1 MAAPL
6 IAAGIMAGA
15 SLLGAGIQ
23 SYSQSKAAE
32 KEREDRQA
40 AAAQL
45 LQQGQLTQ
53 AEYNAIVGQINQYY
67 NSRPSLGSAGDI
79 NKYREAIANYNPED
93 YVADVGDFN
102 DVYSKTKE
110 DFINPY
116 YSRIIG
122 DTANTIQHS
131 AAGAGLGRGTG
142 AALNIAKGTAEKSD
156 ELYRTA
162 MSDYQNDRNF
172 AYQQFTDAIRNNQ
185 ARLDAL
191 RSGTEYKMG
200 LQGNL
205 AQDYVNTQ
213 DARQS
218 DLLKAQ
224 QDRLA
229 SKQAYDTAIVRT
241 LLRRKYGRNLYKR

>member
-32 KEREDRQA
+32 AEREAREQA
-40 AAAQL
+40 AKQL
-45 LQQGQLTQ
+45 RAQGQLTDN
-53 AEYNAIVGQINQYY
+53 EYRQVIDSINAYYAQRKGLSNAGDVDAYRNAITQ
-67 NSRPSLGSAGDI
+67 
-79 NKYREAIANYNPED
+79 YNPED

-102 DVYSKTKE
+102 STYTKTKE

-162 MSDYQNDRNF
+162 MMDYQDDRDF

-185 ARLDAL
+185 ARLNAL
-191 RSGTEYKMG
+191 RSGQEYKLG

-205 AQDYVNTQ
+205 AQDYVSTQ
-213 DARQS
+213 DAHQS
-218 DLLKAQ
+218 DILKAQ

-229 SKQAYDTAIVRT
+229 SRQAYDTAIV
-241 LLRRKYGRNLYKR
+241 GLY

>member
-162 MSDYQNDRNF
+162 MQDYTQDRNF

>member
-15 SLLGAGIQ
+15 SLIGAGIQ

-32 KEREDRQA
+32 AEREAREKA
-40 AAAQL
+40 AKQL
-45 LQQGQLTQ
+45 LAQGQLTNN
-53 AEYNAIVGQINQYY
+53 EYRQVIDSINAYYDQRKGISNAGDVDAYRNAIAQ
-67 NSRPSLGSAGDI
+67 
-79 NKYREAIANYNPED
+79 YNPED

-162 MSDYQNDRNF
+162 MQDYTQDRNF

-185 ARLDAL
+185 ARLNAL
-191 RSGTEYKMG
+191 RSGQEYKMT

-229 SKQAYDTAIVRT
+229 SKQAYDTAIV
-241 LLRRKYGRNLYKR
+241 GLY

>member
-15 SLLGAGIQ
+15 SLIGAGIQ

-32 KEREDRQA
+32 AEREAREKA
-40 AAAQL
+40 AKQL
-45 LQQGQLTQ
+45 LAQGQLTDN
-53 AEYNAIVGQINQYY
+53 EYRQVINSINAYYDQRKGISNAGDVDAYRNAIA
-67 NSRPSLGSAGDI
+67 S
-79 NKYREAIANYNPED
+79 YNPED
-93 YVADVGDFN
+93 YVADVGEFSFD
-102 DVYSKTKE
+102 KTKE
-110 DFINPY
+110 DYLNPY

-162 MSDYQNDRNF
+162 MSDYQNDRDF
-172 AYQQFTDAIRNNQ
+172 AYQQFTDAIKNNQ
-185 ARLDAL
+185 ARLNAL
-191 RSGTEYKMG
+191 RSGTEYKLG

-229 SKQAYDTAIVRT
+229 SKQAYDTAIV
-241 LLRRKYGRNLYKR
+241 GLY

>member
-6 IAAGIMAGA
+6 IAAGIIAGA
-15 SLLGAGIQ
+15 SLLGTGIQ

-32 KEREDRQA
+32 AERDARESA
-40 AAAQL
+40 AKDL
-45 LQQGQLTQ
+45 LQR
-53 AEYNAIVGQINQYY
+53 GQITDNEYRQIINSIDSYY
-67 NSRPSLGSAGDI
+67 ANRQGIGSAGDI
-79 NKYREAIANYNPED
+79 NKYRQAIADYNPED
-93 YVADVGDFN
+93 YAADVGEFN
-102 DVYSKTKE
+102 FDKTKE
-110 DFINPY
+110 DYLNPY

-172 AYQQFTDAIRNNQ
+172 AYQQFTDAIKNNQ
-185 ARLDAL
+185 ARLNAL
-191 RSGTEYKMG
+191 RSGQEYKMS

-229 SKQAYDTAIVRT
+229 SKQAYDTAIV
-241 LLRRKYGRNLYKR
+241 GLY

>member
-32 KEREDRQA
+32 AEREAREQA
-40 AAAQL
+40 AKQL
-45 LQQGQLTQ
+45 RAQGQLTDN
-53 AEYNAIVGQINQYY
+53 EYRQVIDSINTYYAQRKGISNAGDVDAYRNAI
-67 NSRPSLGSAGDI
+67 AD
-79 NKYREAIANYNPED
+79 YNPD
-93 YVADVGDFN
+93 NYVADVGNFN

-162 MSDYQNDRNF
+162 MMDYQDDRDF
-172 AYQQFTDAIRNNQ
+172 AYQQFTDAIKNNQ
-185 ARLDAL
+185 ARLNAL

-218 DLLKAQ
+218 DILKAQ

-229 SKQAYDTAIVRT
+229 SRQAYDSAIA
-241 LLRRKYGRNLYKR
+241 GLY

>member
-6 IAAGIMAGA
+6 IAAGIIAGA

-32 KEREDRQA
+32 AERDARESA
-40 AAAQL
+40 AKDL
-45 LQQGQLTQ
+45 L
-53 AEYNAIVGQINQYY
+53 NRGQITDNEYRQIINSIDSYY
-67 NSRPSLGSAGDI
+67 ANRQSIGSAGDI
-79 NKYREAIANYNPED
+79 NAYRQAIADYNPED
-93 YVADVGDFN
+93 YAADVGEFN
-102 DVYSKTKE
+102 FDKTKE
-110 DFINPY
+110 DYLNPY

-172 AYQQFTDAIRNNQ
+172 AYQQFTDAIKNNQ
-185 ARLDAL
+185 ARLNAL
-191 RSGTEYKMG
+191 RSGQEYKMS

-229 SKQAYDTAIVRT
+229 SKQAYDTAIV
-241 LLRRKYGRNLYKR
+241 GLY

>member
-6 IAAGIMAGA
+6 IAAGIIAGA

-32 KEREDRQA
+32 AERDARESA
-40 AAAQL
+40 AKDL
-45 LQQGQLTQ
+45 L
-53 AEYNAIVGQINQYY
+53 NRGQITDNEYRQIINSIDSYY
-67 NSRPSLGSAGDI
+67 ANRKSIGSAGDI
-79 NKYREAIANYNPED
+79 NAYRSAIAQYNPED
-93 YVADVGDFN
+93 YAADVGEFN
-102 DVYSKTKE
+102 FDKTKE
-110 DFINPY
+110 DYLNPY

-172 AYQQFTDAIRNNQ
+172 AYQQFSDAIKNNQ
-185 ARLDAL
+185 ARLNAL
-191 RSGTEYKMG
+191 RSGQEYKLG

-229 SKQAYDTAIVRT
+229 SKQAYDTAIV
-241 LLRRKYGRNLYKR
+241 GLY

>member
-1 MAAPL
+1 MAPV
-6 IAAGIMAGA
+6 IAAGIMAGT
-15 SLLGAGIQ
+15 SLLGSALQ
-23 SYSQSKAAE
+23 SNAQSKAAE
-32 KEREDRQA
+32 AERKARAEA
-40 AAAQL
+40 AARL
-45 LQQGQLTQ
+45 REQGQLTN
-53 AEYNAIVGQINQYY
+53 AEYQRIIQDINSYY
-67 NSRPSLGSAGDI
+67 DQRTGLSNPGDI
-79 NKYREAIANYNPED
+79 NAYRSAIAEYNPED
-93 YVADVGDFN
+93 YAADVGNFN

-162 MSDYQNDRNF
+162 MQDYTQDRNF

-185 ARLDAL
+185 NRLNAL
-191 RSGTEYKMG
+191 RSGQEYKMG

-229 SKQAYDTAIVRT
+229 SKQAYDTAIV
-241 LLRRKYGRNLYKR
+241 GLY

>member
-23 SYSQSKAAE
+23 SYYGNKAAE
-32 KEREDRQA
+32 EEREARESA
-40 AAAQL
+40 AKDL
-45 LQQGQLTQ
+45 L
-53 AEYNAIVGQINQYY
+53 NRGQITDNEYRQIINSIDSYY
-67 NSRPSLGSAGDI
+67 ANRQSIGSAGDI
-79 NKYREAIANYNPED
+79 NRYRQAIADYNPED
-93 YVADVGDFN
+93 YAADVGEFSFD
-102 DVYSKTKE
+102 KTKE
-110 DFINPY
+110 DYINPY

-162 MSDYQNDRNF
+162 MTDYQNDRDF
-172 AYQQFTDAIRNNQ
+172 AYQQFTDAIKNNQ
-185 ARLDAL
+185 ARLNAL
-191 RSGTEYKMG
+191 RSGQEYKMS

-229 SKQAYDTAIVRT
+229 SKQAYDTAIV
-241 LLRRKYGRNLYKR
+241 GLY

>member
-67 NSRPSLGSAGDI
+67 NSRQSLGSAGDI

-102 DVYSKTKE
+102 DVYSKNKE

-162 MSDYQNDRNF
+162 MQDYTQDRNF
-172 AYQQFTDAIRNNQ
+172 AYQQFTDAIKNNQ
-185 ARLDAL
+185 ARLNAL

-205 AQDYVNTQ
+205 AQDYINTQ

-229 SKQAYDTAIVRT
+229 SKQAYDTAIV
-241 LLRRKYGRNLYKR
+241 GLY